1 MLFRSKYIQ
10 HFDIAMFSKVFNL
23 YKINSVE
30 SLLLS
35 LTLFFFG
42 GEGGREGYFVESMK
56 QNFSPR
62 LVEETPVKACGTL
75 SCVEENQH

>member
-1 MLFRSKYIQ
+1 
-10 HFDIAMFSKVFNL
+10 MFSKIFNL

-35 LTLFFFG
+35 LTLFFFLEER
-42 GEGGREGYFVESMK
+42 EGGYFVESMK